1 MEMDTKVTVHDA
13 MTSRVITVEPQTSVA
28 EAARIMTERNIGSL
42 IIKSNAEPEG
52 LITESDIIAKV
63 VSKDL
68 KASQIQVG
76 DLMTQNLIRVHPGS
90 ELNEA
95 ARVMAKNNIRR
106 LPVVNNGVLVGILTT
121 TDVVSVSQNS
131 RRYWWRTPGWRLHWI
146 IPTIQNQ
153 CPVLVK
159 YVVTTSS
166 SWMNLMVSLS
176 VKNARKIL
184 RGIICPLLVM

>member
-28 EAARIMTERNIGSL
+28 EAARIMTERDIGSL
-42 IIKSNAEPEG
+42 IIKSNSEPEG

-76 DLMTQNLIRVHPGS
+76 DLMTQNLIEVHPGS

-95 ARVMAKNNIRR
+95 ARLMAKNNIRR
-106 LPVVNNGVLVGILTT
+106 LPVVNDGVLVGILTT
-121 TDVVSVSQNS
+121 TDVVSVSPEL
-131 RRYWWRTPGWRLHWI
+131 TEI
-146 IPTIQNQ
+146 
-153 CPVLVK
+153 LVE
-159 YVVTTSS
+159 
-166 SWMNLMVSLS
+166 
-176 VKNARKIL
+176 NARMETSLDYSNSPEPVPGACEVCGNYIEYLDEVDGKFVCEECKEDL
-184 RGIICPLLVM
+184 EGE